1 MYGYTIV
8 NDITARDL
16 QMQHQQRALG
26 KSFDTPYPM
35 GPAGVGVVL
44 KPTAYLQQGDAIN
57 VAIEG
62 TGFIENKFIGRS
74 IFSWRAA

>member
-1 MYGYTIV
+1 LYPR
-8 NDITARDL
+8 DIIATV
-16 QMQHQQRALG
+16 
-26 KSFDTPYPM
+26 T
-35 GPAGVGVVL
+35 PAGVGVVL

-62 TGFIENKFIGRS
+62 TGFIDNKFIGRS

>member
-1 MYGYTIV
+1 MSHMYGYTIV

-35 GPAGVGVVL
+35 GPAGVGV
-44 KPTAYLQQGDAIN
+44 G
-57 VAIEG
+57 
-62 TGFIENKFIGRS
+62 
-74 IFSWRAA
+74 

>member
-8 NDITARDL
+8 KDVTARDL

-26 KSFDTPYPM
+26 NSFDTPYPM

-62 TGFIENKFIGRS
+62 TGFIDNKFIGRS

>member
-1 MYGYTIV
+1 MIF
-8 NDITARDL
+8 DISTLIETCSRGITLHPRDII
-16 QMQHQQRALG
+16 A
-26 KSFDTPYPM
+26 TVT
-35 GPAGVGVVL
+35 PAGVGVVL

-62 TGFIENKFIGRS
+62 TGFIDNKFIGRS

>member
-8 NDITARDL
+8 KDVTARDL

-35 GPAGVGVVL
+35 GPAGVGV
-44 KPTAYLQQGDAIN
+44 G
-57 VAIEG
+57 
-62 TGFIENKFIGRS
+62 
-74 IFSWRAA
+74 